1 MSDLR
6 TARPTAGTRVWFA
19 GGGTGG
25 HLYPG
30 LAIAR
35 ALKALRPDVEP
46 FFIGAQRGIERDIL
60 PTTEFSH
67 VLLDLH
73 PLYRARIWNNWKT
86 LRGAVAS
93 WRRLGS
99 LAHEAR
105 PAAIVGTGGYV
116 SGLALAYAAAHRI
129 PFVLQE
135 QNSYPGLT
143 MRFFSRWARE
153 VYLGYPEAERYLK
166 KARSSALI
174 DTGNPIE
181 PPPRER
187 PSRSVA
193 RRQWGLPPT
202 GGRVLLIFGGS
213 QGARAINSA
222 VAEWLRSGARPK
234 DLYLIWATGKGT
246 YVEFASLA
254 SDGVVIKPY
263 IAPMRDAYAAAD
275 LAVARAG
282 AMGTAELCAW
292 GIPAILVP
300 LPTAAADHQAI
311 NARTLAAVGAAIY
324 IPQLDFTGK
333 RLGETVHDL
342 LSQPDELE
350 RLATGAASRA
360 RPNAAAEIARHIEK
374 LLGASVSA
382 PSLAPGT

>member
-1 MSDLR
+1 MSESRTGQR
-6 TARPTAGTRVWFA
+6 TAGPRVWFA

-35 ALKALRPDVEP
+35 ALRELRPDVEP
-46 FFIGAQRGIERDIL
+46 FFIGAKRGIERDIL
-60 PTTEFSH
+60 PTTEFAH
-67 VLLDLH
+67 ALLDLH
-73 PLYRARIWNNWKT
+73 PLYRAKVWNNWKT
-86 LRGAVAS
+86 MRGAVGA
-93 WRRLGS
+93 WRQLGT
-99 LAHEAR
+99 LARQNR
-105 PAAIVGTGGYV
+105 PSAIVGTGGYA
-116 SGLALAYAAAHRI
+116 SGLALAYAVAHRI
-129 PFVLQE
+129 PYVLQE

-153 VYLGYPEAERYLK
+153 VYLGYPEAQRYLERAK
-166 KARSSALI
+166 SSALV

-187 PSRSVA
+187 PSRAVA
-193 RRQWGLPPT
+193 RRQWGLPTT
-202 GGRVLLIFGGS
+202 GGRVLLVFGGS
-213 QGARAINSA
+213 QGSRAINTA
-222 VAEWLRSGARPK
+222 VAEWLRSAARPQ
-234 DLYLIWATGKGT
+234 DLYVIWATGKGT
-246 YVEFASLA
+246 YEEFASLA
-254 SDGVVIKPY
+254 ADGVVIKPY

-324 IPQLDFTGK
+324 IPQLDFTAK
-333 RLGETVHDL
+333 RLDETLRHL
-342 LSQPDELE
+342 LSQPDELAL
-350 RLATGAASRA
+350 LAQAAASRA
-360 RPNAAAEIARHIEK
+360 RPNAAVEIAMRIGQVIAGGK
-374 LLGASVSA
+374 RC
-382 PSLAPGT
+382 

>member
-1 MSDLR
+1 ML
-6 TARPTAGTRVWFA
+6 FA

-35 ALKALRPDVEP
+35 ALKQLRPDVEP
-46 FFIGAQRGIERDIL
+46 FFIGARRGIERDIL
-60 PTTEFSH
+60 PATEFPH

-73 PLYRARIWNNWKT
+73 PLYRTKVWSNWKT
-86 LRGAVAS
+86 ARGAVGA
-93 WRRLGS
+93 WRQLS
-99 LAHEAR
+99 HLAREQQ
-105 PAAIVGTGGYV
+105 PAAIVGTGGYA

-129 PFVLQE
+129 PYVLQE
-135 QNSYPGLT
+135 QNSFPGLT
-143 MRFFSRWARE
+143 MRFFSRWARA
-153 VYLGYPEAERYLK
+153 VYLGYPEAVRYLP
-166 KARSSALI
+166 KANQSTLI

-181 PPPRER
+181 PPPRDR
-187 PSRSVA
+187 PSRAES

-202 GGRVLLIFGGS
+202 GGRVLLVFGGS
-213 QGARAINSA
+213 QGSRAINSA
-222 VAEWLRSGARPK
+222 VAQWLRSGQRPA
-234 DLYLIWATGKGT
+234 DLYVIWATGKGT
-246 YVEFASLA
+246 YDEFASLA
-254 SDGVVIKPY
+254 SDAVIIRPY

-324 IPQLDFTGK
+324 IPQVDFTAK
-333 RLGETVHDL
+333 RLDTTLREL
-342 LSQPDELE
+342 LSQPEELA
-350 RLATGAASRA
+350 RLAQAAASRA
-360 RPNAAAEIARHIEK
+360 RPNAAMDIAGRIAEMIG
-374 LLGASVSA
+374 GA
-382 PSLAPGT
+382 T